1 MKSNRDSRHGA
12 TRPLNVEVTT
22 DRHYHR
28 VLLNKKMKLG
38 PILEVMLIAK
48 TTGPGVL
55 ATHTLKLKLKFTYIQ
70 NNRHMVER
78 DTCGRYF
85 HTGGGAADRA
95 IIWHYTCPGPAHTCT
110 DTDVTNYTALLVV
123 WYSPTGTDVTRET
136 CKILTA
142 ELQITYWSRC
152 SQHKATQADAQCADG
167 HVATVYEWSATRGPL
182 LARVI
187 SVQMITTNTGRCAV
201 FRNKDSSFLCFLGG
215 FLTALTTSAARLVRL
230 NTVTSVSI
238 WADLWSTGHAH

>member
-1 MKSNRDSRHGA
+1 
-12 TRPLNVEVTT
+12 
-22 DRHYHR
+22 
-28 VLLNKKMKLG
+28 MKLG
-38 PILEVMLIAK
+38 PTLEVMLIAK

-55 ATHTLKLKLKFTYIQ
+55 ATHTLSLKLKFPYTQ
-70 NNRHMVER
+70 NNRHMVCHTIQQFIRLLQEDECYCCYNRMVPPAIQSSYCVSCKRGKVVTVTACRER

-142 ELQITYWSRC
+142 ELQITYC
-152 SQHKATQADAQCADG
+152 
-167 HVATVYEWSATRGPL
+167 
-182 LARVI
+182 
-187 SVQMITTNTGRCAV
+187 